1 LNGIQR
7 GLKLKCSVNQIND
20 VNSKLMFII
29 NKIEES
35 KPEDES
41 VSDLV
46 LELQS
51 LIDTRQILLNVL
63 VADTNFTDRD
73 ILEQQYD
80 LTQALIK
87 RSQKIMDFRQSLLQ
101 AGNTTKR
108 QINVYKAID
117 SNR

>member
-1 LNGIQR
+1 LTYSLN
-7 GLKLKCSVNQIND
+7 KIND
-20 VNSKLMFII
+20 INNKLMFII
-29 NKIEES
+29 DKIEKS
-35 KPEDES
+35 KPEIES

-51 LIDTRQILLNVL
+51 LIETRQDLMHAL
-63 VADTNFTDRD
+63 VADINFTDRD

-80 LTQALIK
+80 LTQTLIK
-87 RSQKIMDFRQSLLQ
+87 RSQKIMDFRQTLLQ
-101 AGNTTKR
+101 SGNTTKR